1 MRTVFLL
8 LSISFCGLF
17 ASLSAQQ
24 PPKKQ
29 APNAQVTVF
38 MSTECPISQQYISR
52 LRELHTEFSGKGVA
66 FIAYFP
72 LRTDDRQ
79 MLAQFQRDYPLPFV
93 CQLDAAHRQVRRFR
107 ASIIPEVVVQ
117 DATGT
122 VVYQGAIDDW
132 FYSLGK
138 HRPEP
143 TRHYLH
149 DALASVLAGQ
159 FVTPP
164 KTEAVGCLIE

>member
-1 MRTVFLL
+1 MRTLL
-8 LSISFCGLF
+8 LFFSIGFCHLF
-17 ASLSAQQ
+17 PAFFRQQ
-24 PPKKQ
+24 SVPSPQ
-29 APNAQVTVF
+29 ARVTLF
-38 MSTECPISQQYISR
+38 LSTECPISQQYAPR
-52 LRELHTEFSGKGVA
+52 LRELHKEFSGKGVE
-66 FIAYFP
+66 FTAYFP
-72 LRTDDRQ
+72 LRTDNKR
-79 MLAQFQRDYPLPFV
+79 MLTRFQRDYPLPFV
-93 CQLDAAHRQVRRFR
+93 RQSDVEHQQVRRFR
-107 ASIIPEVVVQ
+107 ATTIPEVVVQ

-143 TRHYLH
+143 TQHYLH

-164 KTEAVGCLIE
+164 RTEAVGCFIE